1 MKNRKESVSVPCP
14 LTPDELR
21 TLANSEAFQELV
33 AADPELDR
41 LESLQYRKTDEIS
54 ALQETLFRPCG
65 RIGKLSVMPLT
76 PARWALLWSFSSP
89 YVRGGSVRTA
99 DIELFLYLLTL
110 DLRPGSPFLPDLPR
124 RALGICRRAALPSDE
139 IHKSLLERIRIAFLP
154 LKLLPPPGAG
164 SDASPARFDAEWLN
178 RICSAAAVRTGTP
191 IGDVMFFMSLNQVCW
206 QYVNML
212 RDRPGSRGIRRR
224 PDSEIARRMLLRVYE
239 LGEDFLRKA

>member
-21 TLANSEAFQELV
+21 ALANSNAFQDLV

-54 ALQETLFRPCG
+54 ALLETLFRPCG

-89 YVRGGSVRTA
+89 YVCGGSVRAA
-99 DIELFLYLLTL
+99 DIELFLFLLTL
-110 DLRPGSPFLPDLPR
+110 DLRPGSPFVPDLLR
-124 RALGICRRAALPSDE
+124 RAQGICRRAALHPAE
-139 IHKSLLERIRIAFLP
+139 IHTALLDRIRIAFLP
-154 LKLLPPPGAG
+154 LKLLPPPPAG
-164 SDASPARFDAEWLN
+164 SSASPVRFDAEWLN

-212 RDRPGSRGIRRR
+212 RDRPGSCGIRRR